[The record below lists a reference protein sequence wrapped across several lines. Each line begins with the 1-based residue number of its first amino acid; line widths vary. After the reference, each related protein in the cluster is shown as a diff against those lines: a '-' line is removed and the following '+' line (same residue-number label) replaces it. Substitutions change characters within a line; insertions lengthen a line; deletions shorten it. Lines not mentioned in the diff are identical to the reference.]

1 MVPAMVKD
9 GLRGSMRTIEALEF
23 KIRCLQ
29 LMDEV
34 AESGEQ
40 LVITKSGKPVSLL
53 SPYPDRATSLF
64 GRHRDGLKIRGD
76 VVAPIGEPWDA
87 ER

>member
-1 MVPAMVKD
+1 MVLAMVKD
-9 GLRGSMRTIEALEF
+9 GLGGSMRTIEASEF
-23 KIRCLQ
+23 KTRCLQ

-34 AESGEQ
+34 TESGEQ

-53 SPYPDRATSLF
+53 SPYRDRATSLF
-64 GRHRDGLKIRGD
+64 GRHRDSLKIHGD
-76 VVAPIGEPWDA
+76 VVAPIDEAWDA

>member
-1 MVPAMVKD
+1 MVLVMVKD
-9 GLRGSMRTIEALEF
+9 GPGGSMRTIEASEF
-23 KIRCLQ
+23 KTRCLQ

-34 AESGEQ
+34 TESGEQ

-53 SPYPDRATSLF
+53 SPYPDRAPSLF
-64 GRHRDGLKIRGD
+64 GRHRDSLKIRGD
-76 VVAPIGEPWDA
+76 VVAPIDEAWDA

>member
-1 MVPAMVKD
+1 
-9 GLRGSMRTIEALEF
+9 MRTIEASEF
-23 KIRCLQ
+23 KTRCLQ

-53 SPYPDRATSLF
+53 SPYLDQVTSLF
-64 GRHRDGLKIRGD
+64 GRHRDALKIRGD
-76 VVAPIGEPWDA
+76 VMAPIDEAWDA

>member
-1 MVPAMVKD
+1 
-9 GLRGSMRTIEALEF
+9 MRTIEASEF
-23 KIRCLQ
+23 KARCLQ

-34 AESGEQ
+34 TESGKQ

-53 SPYPDRATSLF
+53 SPYPGHATSLF
-64 GRHRDGLKIRGD
+64 GRHRDALKISGD
-76 VVAPIGEPWDA
+76 VVAPIGEVWDA

>member
-1 MVPAMVKD
+1 
-9 GLRGSMRTIEALEF
+9 MRTIEASEF
-23 KIRCLQ
+23 KVRCLQ

-34 AESGEQ
+34 TESGEQ

-53 SPYPDRATSLF
+53 SPYPDHAASLF
-64 GRHRDGLKIRGD
+64 GRHRDALKIHGD
-76 VVAPIGEPWDA
+76 VVAPIDEAWDA